1 MRKDARVVL
10 DHILES
16 IRLIERYTL
25 DKTEKEFLSSV
36 QLQDSVIRRIEV
48 IGEAVKNLPDGI
60 KAKHPEVRWK
70 EIAGMRDILVHE
82 YFGIDLGLTWE
93 VVRRDMPDLRRK
105 ISKIRKTLVE

>member
-1 MRKDARVVL
+1 M
-10 DHILES
+10 
-16 IRLIERYTL
+16 
-25 DKTEKEFLSSV
+25 SSV
-36 QLQDSVIRRIEV
+36 QLQDSVISRIEV
-48 IGEAVKNLPDGI
+48 IWEAVKNLPDEI

-105 ISKIRKTLVE
+105 ISRIRKTLVE